1 MIRILLVLMVP
12 FVCLGQKIPR
22 EGNPINNEMNKP
34 GNVEI
39 DRKTSFNLE
48 EIKVRWKK
56 AALENCPGVPC
67 VVTPP
72 PPSFTCGTS
81 TVKDVDGNDYNTT
94 LIGAQC
100 WTKENLKVTKYNDG
114 TDIPLDASGG
124 PGGNGSGETW
134 SGLSTGA
141 RTVIDNNNVNIGT
154 YGYLYNWFTVSDSR
168 GLCPNGWH
176 VSTTS
181 DWFKLAKSID
191 PGADTLF
198 ATYIVST
205 TAGEKLKSTGNWL
218 SNNGTDNYGFS
229 GQPGGGRY
237 DDGDFT
243 YSPRL
248 EFAIFW
254 SSTLVG
260 LGYPL
265 QFYLSDFN
273 AGKNTLRVVGDN
285 PKQGCSIRCV
295 KN

>member
-1 MIRILLVLMVP
+1 MLPTLCFAQVSPKEDILSNNNP
-12 FVCLGQKIPR
+12 SIER
-22 EGNPINNEMNKP
+22 ENLATKRNALY
-34 GNVEI
+34 
-39 DRKTSFNLE
+39 NLE

-56 AALENCPGVPC
+56 AALDNCTGVPC
-67 VVTPP
+67 VVA
-72 PPSFTCGTS
+72 PSFTCGTS
-81 TVKDVDGNDYNTT
+81 TVSDFDGNAYNTVA
-94 LIGAQC
+94 IGTQC
-100 WTKENLKVTKYNDG
+100 WTTTNLKVTKYNDG
-114 TDIPLDASGG
+114 TNIPLDASGG

-134 SGLSTGA
+134 SSLSTGA

-176 VSTTS
+176 VSTSS

-191 PGADTLF
+191 PGADTLY
-198 ATYIVST
+198 ASYIVST

-229 GQPGGGRY
+229 GQPGGYRY

-243 YSPRL
+243 YSSRL

-254 SSTLVG
+254 SSTLRFG
-260 LGYPL
+260 FPL
-265 QFYLSDFN
+265 QYYLSDFN
-273 AGKNTLRVVGDN
+273 AGKNTLGVVGDN